1 MSGDIVQIEYEKT
14 NIKGVIEYR
23 AYGFFCVT
31 EADDWELDNYYSI
44 KVIGNIYENPELLK
58 GDVNIE

>member
-31 EADDWELDNYYSI
+31 DADDWELDNYYSI
-44 KVIGNIYENPELLK
+44 KVIGNIYENNLLK
-58 GDVNIE
+58 GADNIE